1 MIFNT
6 TIYKAGEGGGAGGTE
21 LVVPAIGSVQ
31 TAEVNTKVLLVYA
44 NEVGGTDIAVENNT
58 ASLSLLRFGHEG
70 VCASNVNKLVWTVS
84 NGCAICSFDSNLN
97 VSWRDGQDAIQYTTW
112 DTDPNLLIQTRWN
125 WTSTRFGFGT
135 ESAFYLMYGSGNSA
149 SYTTAL
155 YGVPGGF
162 VVNNPQYGYDIRS
175 GLLACV
181 YNRDNMSF
189 NATQYDSSSTVSGL
203 FFINYENGLWLVSP
217 TENIA
222 KKIDTVTGTTIQSVT
237 VTGENLNLTAHS
249 IGYSI
254 AEGGEYFIAWTLPSD
269 IGVFKM
275 TKGSTWDIER
285 LTTLTGIQGN
295 IVQLIRARETL
306 TEVHIYVVPNTCTD
320 TENVK
325 HFIVNKSTGEVTQ
338 APDLLDSTG
347 YKYIVTAG
355 FSQDMSRGSFILG
368 DGAGNYKLVYSGLD
382 TILPYEYAAVP
393 FNNANL
399 TDSAVTGFIKSQDGT
414 DELGNPIATVEA
426 LLDPNAPPFDITG
439 QVFGM
444 EVTVTEGELL

>member
-1 MIFNT
+1 MKIFNA
-6 TIYKAGEGGGAGGTE
+6 TIYKAGEGAGTE

-58 ASLSLLRFGHEG
+58 ASLSLVQFDREG
-70 VCASNVNKLVWTVS
+70 MCASNLNKLVWTVA
-84 NGCAICSFDSNLN
+84 NGCAVCSFDSNLN
-97 VSWRDGQDAIQYTTW
+97 TSWRDGQDTTQYTTW
-112 DTDPNLLIQTRWN
+112 DTDPNLLIQTHWLHS
-125 WTSTRFGFGT
+125 STKFGFGT
-135 ESAFYLMYGSGNSA
+135 ESAFYSMYGSGNTS

-162 VVNNPQYGYDIRS
+162 VVNYCASAYQIRS
-175 GLLACV
+175 GLLACS
-181 YNRDNMSF
+181 YNRDKMSF
-189 NATQYDSSSTVSGL
+189 QARTYDNNSTVSGL
-203 FFINYENGLWLVSP
+203 FFINYANGLWLVSP

-222 KKIDTVTGTTIQSVT
+222 KEIDTETGDTIQSVA

-254 AEGGEYFIAWTLPSD
+254 VEGGEYFIAWTLPSD

-275 TKGSTWDIER
+275 TKGSTWNIER
-285 LTTLTGIQGN
+285 IGSLTGIQGTT
-295 IVQLIRARETL
+295 VQLIRSRETN
-306 TEVHIYVVPNTCTD
+306 TESHIYVVPDTCTD

-338 APDLLDSTG
+338 APDLLYSKG
-347 YKYIVTAG
+347 YTYILTAG

-382 TILPYEYAAVP
+382 TILLYEYAAVP
-393 FNNANL
+393 FSSANL
-399 TDSAVTGFIKSQDGT
+399 TDSAVTGFIKSQDGV
-414 DELGNPIATVEA
+414 DEFGNSIATVEA
-426 LLDPNAPPFDITG
+426 CLDPNATPPSADRLI
-439 QVFGM
+439 GM
-444 EVTVTEGELL
+444 NVTVNEGEPL

>member
-1 MIFNT
+1 MKIFNA
-6 TIYKAGEGGGAGGTE
+6 TIYKAGEGGGAGTE

-58 ASLSLLRFGHEG
+58 SSLSLLQFDREG
-70 VCASNVNKLVWTVS
+70 ICASDVNKLVWTVS

-97 VSWRDGQDAIQYTTW
+97 VSWKDGQDSTQYTSW
-112 DTDPNLLIQTRWN
+112 DTDPNLLIRTRW
-125 WTSTRFGFGT
+125 WHSSTKFGFGT
-135 ESAFYLMYGSGNSA
+135 ETSFYSMYGSGDSS

-155 YGVPGGF
+155 YGVQGGF
-162 VVNNPQYGYDIRS
+162 VVNYCDEMYAIRS

-181 YNRDNMSF
+181 YNRDKMSF
-189 NATQYDSSSTVSGL
+189 QAKTYGNNSTVSGL
-203 FFINYENGLWLVSP
+203 FFINYANGLWLVSP

-222 KKIDTVTGTTIQSVT
+222 KEIDTVTGNTIQSVT
-237 VTGENLNLTAHS
+237 VTSENLNLTAHS

-254 AEGGEYFIAWTLPSD
+254 TKDGEYFIAWTLPSN

-275 TKGSTWDIER
+275 TKGSTWNIER
-285 LTTLTGIQGN
+285 IGSLTGIQGN
-295 IVQLIRARETL
+295 IVQLIRARETN
-306 TEVHIYVVPNTCTD
+306 TESHIYVVPDTCTD

-338 APDLLDSTG
+338 APDLLYSKG
-347 YKYIVTAG
+347 YKYILTAG

-368 DGAGNYKLVYSGLD
+368 DGAENYKLVVSGLD

-393 FNNANL
+393 FNSANL
-399 TDSAVTGFIKSQDGT
+399 SDSAVTGFIKSQDGT
-414 DELGNPIATVEA
+414 DEFGNSIATVEA
-426 LLDPNAPPFDITG
+426 LLDPNATPPSANRVI
-439 QVFGM
+439 GM
-444 EVTVTEGELL
+444 NVTVNEGDPL